1 MWDRAGLGL
10 FQGSS
15 IFTVL
20 LWRLSHFARIV
31 LVCAPVK
38 VLLLPALPLLW
49 VGLGKYLKTFH
60 WGSQCDGT
68 WWLPLTGLSWLPLC
82 PLAAPS
88 VYSGTF
94 PTPICWRW
102 VLKKSSWMT
111 LLYLWVLKPKNN
123 FSVFY
128 MLAVLFWG
136 VNIYYTTIRNLRT
149 IVTCALYHR
158 HPVLFSQLCKLQTQ
172 PHSD

>member
-1 MWDRAGLGL
+1 MVSVANHMWGRAGLGL
-10 FQGSS
+10 FQGPS
-15 IFTVL
+15 IFTAL
-20 LWRLSHFARIV
+20 LWRLSHFACIV

-38 VLLLPALPLLW
+38 ALLLPALPLLW

-60 WGSQCDGT
+60 WGA
-68 WWLPLTGLSWLPLC
+68 WWLPLTGLSWLPSC

-128 MLAVLFWG
+128 MWQS
-136 VNIYYTTIRNLRT
+136 
-149 IVTCALYHR
+149 
-158 HPVLFSQLCKLQTQ
+158 FSGELTQ
-172 PHSD
+172 ITQQ